1 VSRRL
6 VLLDTAFLLHRA
18 FHATAAQADRMR
30 DDRGRV
36 DNAIRGLRG
45 AVDRVRRQVAMHPV
59 AGTVEVIAA
68 WDCDWR
74 PAWRVA
80 LVGSYKTHRL
90 GDGEDSERIDPRLAE
105 QFPRAIGALTA
116 AGVPVLGASGCEADD
131 VLATLAHRDRAPNR
145 PDAVWIVTG
154 DRDLCQVVDDAAG
167 VGLLLLSRGGQ
178 QWVDEAGVT
187 AMTGVAAAQYVDFA
201 VLRGDP
207 SDGLP
212 GLPGVGAVTAARLLA
227 DFGDLDRLLAAAADR
242 HTRLRERIATALLS
256 HTAALLAARAVITL
270 RRDAPVR
277 SVTDDT
283 PADSA

>member
-1 VSRRL
+1 MGRRL

-18 FHATAAQADRMR
+18 FHATAAQAERMR

-36 DNAIRGLRG
+36 DNAIRGLLG
-45 AVDRVRRQVAMHPV
+45 TIDRVRRQVATHPPP
-59 AGTVEVIAA
+59 GTVDVVAA

-90 GDGEDSERIDPRLAE
+90 AAGGSSEQIDLRLAE
-105 QFPRAIGALTA
+105 QFPRAIGALTT
-116 AGVPVLGASGCEADD
+116 AGVPVLGAPECEADD
-131 VLATLAHRDRAPNR
+131 VLATLAHRDRVPHR
-145 PDAVWIVTG
+145 PEAVWIVTG

-167 VGLLLLSRGGQ
+167 VGLLLLSPGGQ
-178 QWVDEAGVT
+178 QWVDEAAVT

-212 GLPGVGAVTAARLLA
+212 GVPGVGAVTAARLLGE
-227 DFGDLDRLLAAAADR
+227 FGDLHRVLAAAAERDS
-242 HTRLRERIATALLS
+242 RLRER
-256 HTAALLAARAVITL
+256 TAAALVAHAPALHAARAVITL
-270 RRDAPVR
+270 RRDAPLR
-277 SVTDDT
+277 AVTNDADG
-283 PADSA
+283 PA